1 MLFIKKSNL
10 YLCYQNETS
19 ITIKNLNIMKL
30 TVNTSST
37 IQELTNEAIAFSKY
51 SNDAEA
57 MEYLNEVLTELSF
70 KMSSGNFQVFK
81 ERINTMLN
89 A

>member
-1 MLFIKKSNL
+1 M
-10 YLCYQNETS
+10 
-19 ITIKNLNIMKL
+19 IMTL
-30 TVNTSST
+30 SVNTSAT
-37 IQELTNEAIAFSKY
+37 VKELANEAITFSKY
-51 SNDAEA
+51 GNDIEA
-57 MEYLNEVLTELSF
+57 VTYINDILEELKY

>member
-1 MLFIKKSNL
+1 
-10 YLCYQNETS
+10 
-19 ITIKNLNIMKL
+19 MKL
-30 TVNTSST
+30 TVNPSATVK
-37 IQELTNEAIAFSKY
+37 ELVNEALAFAKY
-51 SNDAEA
+51 SNDVEA

>member
-1 MLFIKKSNL
+1 
-10 YLCYQNETS
+10 
-19 ITIKNLNIMKL
+19 MKL
-30 TVNTSST
+30 SVNTSAT
-37 IQELTNEAIAFSKY
+37 VKELTNEAIAFSKHP
-51 SNDAEA
+51 NDVEA
-57 MEYLNEVLTELSF
+57 MEYLNDVLAELSF

>member
-1 MLFIKKSNL
+1 MTLS
-10 YLCYQNETS
+10 
-19 ITIKNLNIMKL
+19 
-30 TVNTSST
+30 VNTSAT
-37 IQELTNEAIAFSKY
+37 TTELVNEALTFSKY
-51 SNDAEA
+51 GNDIEA
-57 MEYLNEVLTELSF
+57 VTYINDILEELKY

>member
-1 MLFIKKSNL
+1 MTLS
-10 YLCYQNETS
+10 
-19 ITIKNLNIMKL
+19 
-30 TVNTSST
+30 VNTSAT
-37 IQELTNEAIAFSKY
+37 VKELANEAIAFSKY
-51 SNDAEA
+51 SNDVEA
-57 MEYLNEVLTELSF
+57 MVYLNEVLTELSF

>member
-1 MLFIKKSNL
+1 MTLS
-10 YLCYQNETS
+10 
-19 ITIKNLNIMKL
+19 
-30 TVNTSST
+30 VNTSAT
-37 IQELTNEAIAFSKY
+37 VKELANEAIAFSKY
-51 SNDAEA
+51 SNDVEA

-70 KMSSGNFQVFK
+70 KMSTGNFQVFK

>member
-1 MLFIKKSNL
+1 MTLS
-10 YLCYQNETS
+10 
-19 ITIKNLNIMKL
+19 
-30 TVNTSST
+30 VNTSAT
-37 IQELTNEAIAFSKY
+37 VKELANEAITFSKY
-51 SNDAEA
+51 GNDIEA
-57 MEYLNEVLTELSF
+57 VTYVNDILEELKY